1 MQVISVGKYFKC
13 QEIFLSRQ
21 MTNGLSFHGKEISCT
36 FVQQTN
42 FWLGQISLP
51 INQVFSCINNLH
63 SLFRASWSCRGV
75 WSTSTLLPTIPT
87 ISTTSSTSSSSSS
100 GGRFGVSSLIVVL
113 LFSSTSL
120 HHRARHPG
128 PPPYLK
134 RKDECTTSEK

>member
-1 MQVISVGKYFKC
+1 MQVISVRKYFKC
-13 QEIFLSRQ
+13 PEIFLPRQ

-36 FVQQTN
+36 FVHQTN
-42 FWLGQISLP
+42 FWFGQISLP
-51 INQVFSCINNLH
+51 INQVFFRINNLH
-63 SLFRASWSCRGV
+63 SLFRASWSCKGV
-75 WSTSTLLPTIPT
+75 WSTSTLLPTI
-87 ISTTSSTSSSSSS
+87 STSSSTSSSSSSSS

>member
-1 MQVISVGKYFKC
+1 MQVISVQKYFKC

-36 FVQQTN
+36 SVQQTN

-51 INQVFSCINNLH
+51 INQVFFHINNLH

-75 WSTSTLLPTIPT
+75 WSTSTLLPTIST
-87 ISTTSSTSSSSSS
+87 TSTTSSSSSTSSS

>member
-1 MQVISVGKYFKC
+1 MQVISVQKYFKC

-21 MTNGLSFHGKEISCT
+21 MTNRLSFHGKEISCT
-36 FVQQTN
+36 FVHQTN
-42 FWLGQISLP
+42 FWLGQISLT
-51 INQVFSCINNLH
+51 NHYQLGVFFRINNLH

-75 WSTSTLLPTIPT
+75 WSTSTLLPTI
-87 ISTTSSTSSSSSS
+87 SSTSSTTSSSSS

-113 LFSSTSL
+113 LSSSTSL